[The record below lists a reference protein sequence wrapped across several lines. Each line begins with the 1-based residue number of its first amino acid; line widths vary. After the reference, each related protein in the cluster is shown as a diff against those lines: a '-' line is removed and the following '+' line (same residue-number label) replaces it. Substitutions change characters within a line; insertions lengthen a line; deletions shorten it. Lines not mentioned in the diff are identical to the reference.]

1 MDYMA
6 TTEITLTAMRQLL
19 SFVTSQMSNGN
30 GDTFMHKAYRFVQ
43 SAISTLEQMEQQA
56 KKQWNL
62 MLDSILS
69 TAWLVVQIM
78 SSEAAFNAVKRV
90 AQGISSLFEVRIPEY
105 MARSHDELQGH
116 LATASEKL
124 TNIQSTCYW
133 LIEQVRTIII

>member
-1 MDYMA
+1 MDYIA
-6 TTEITLTAMRQLL
+6 TTEMALTAMRQLL
-19 SFVTSQMSNGN
+19 SFVTLQMSSEN

-43 SAISTLEQMEQQA
+43 SAILTLEQMEQQA

-105 MARSHDELQGH
+105 MACSYDELQRH

>member
-1 MDYMA
+1 MA
-6 TTEITLTAMRQLL
+6 STEMALTAMRQLL
-19 SFVTSQMSNGN
+19 SFVTSQMSSEN

-105 MARSHDELQGH
+105 MARSYDELQRH

-133 LIEQVRTIII
+133 LIEQVRAIIM